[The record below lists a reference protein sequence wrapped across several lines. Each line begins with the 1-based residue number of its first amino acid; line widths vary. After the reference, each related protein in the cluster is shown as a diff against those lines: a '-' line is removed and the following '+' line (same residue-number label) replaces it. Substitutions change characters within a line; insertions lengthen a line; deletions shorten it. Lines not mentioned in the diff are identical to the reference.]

1 MRAPASFG
9 QLAPVVV
16 PGLIVVGALGL
27 LVTATP
33 IGAMIFGGP
42 WIFVLLSVAAGTLVA
57 GYLTAGLAELF
68 ADRLGTW
75 ALPPG
80 AHLSRRDPVI
90 QLPARAVERA
100 GFTAGQ
106 DPVLVPVEAA
116 YALERSLA
124 GAWGVPEDHW
134 SRTAFLQRLTLALV
148 LSVAFALAFMS
159 GDVLVGEGL
168 SRGMREH
175 AGTVLF
181 GGLVT
186 AWLVARAVRRSRRE
200 AAVDLLADARAMVMD
215 RGEHREI
222 RRVLD
227 DIGIELDEGEAAMG
241 VPP

>member
-16 PGLIVVGALGL
+16 PGLVVVGALGM

-42 WIFVLLSVAAGTLVA
+42 WIFVLLSLVAGTLVA
-57 GYLTAGLAELF
+57 GYLTAGLAQLF

-80 AHLSRRDPVI
+80 AHLSPREPAI
-90 QLPARAVERA
+90 SLPARAVERA
-100 GFTAGQ
+100 GFNAAHEA
-106 DPVLVPVEAA
+106 VRVPAWAA

-134 SRTAFLQRLTLALV
+134 SRAAFLQRLTLALV
-148 LSVAFALAFMS
+148 LSVAFALAFMA

-175 AGTVLF
+175 AGTIAIAGTF
-181 GGLVT
+181 T
-186 AWLVARAVRRSRRE
+186 AALVARGVRRARQ
-200 AAVDLLADARAMVMD
+200 AAAIDLLADARAMVMD
-215 RGEHREI
+215 RGQHREI

-227 DIGIELDEGEAAMG
+227 EIGIELDQGEAAVG